1 MLVSANFWGWVG
13 VERGAMHVSLENVMY
28 TRRRMGDIWL
38 VM

>member
-1 MLVSANFWGWVG
+1 MLVSAHIRCVVG
-13 VERGAMHVSLENVMY
+13 VGRGAMHVSLENVMY